1 MIDVGPIWVLQTH
14 FKRFPG
20 RLWGVLAGHI
30 LRALWLVE
38 DARLPL
44 HTEMFAQLVEPL
56 DYRAVSGE
64 GTESDLVEWLCEAQD
79 IQ

>member
-1 MIDVGPIWVLQTH
+1 MIIAVIDVGPIWVLQTH

-56 DYRAVSGE
+56 DY
-64 GTESDLVEWLCEAQD
+64 
-79 IQ
+79 